1 MNKNLLLILSHHLAL
16 ILGIV
21 IYGFNVW
28 IAIPVFFLSMYW
40 AKFVGSDVMHFY
52 FAHGKYK
59 DCIKS
64 YFYTFLTLCT
74 GLGSPIS
81 FSASHRQ
88 HHKFTDTE
96 KDPHS
101 PHHIGWKRVY
111 FLDWEPQTISPRLI
125 ADFVRSKFQ
134 KLVHKY
140 WFSAHI
146 TIIVLLA
153 IIDIRLVCFLL
164 SPFVMYSF
172 HNASAINVL
181 AHLDGTSKNV
191 PLMKV
196 INWWGWNH
204 GDHHDYKPS
213 K

>member
-1 MNKNLLLILSHHLAL
+1 MNKNLLLIILHHIALAIGL
-16 ILGIV
+16 VYYGINIYVAIV
-21 IYGFNVW
+21 I
-28 IAIPVFFLSMYW
+28 FFMAMYW

-59 DCIKS
+59 DCSKS
-64 YFYTFLTLCT
+64 YLYTFLTLCT

-111 FLDWEPQTISPRLI
+111 FLNWQPQSINPRLL
-125 ADFVRSKFQ
+125 ADFIRSKFQ
-134 KLVHKY
+134 KTVHKH
-140 WFSAHI
+140 WLTLHI
-146 TIIVLLA
+146 VIVVLLA
-153 IIDIRLVCFLL
+153 SIDLRLVCFLL

-172 HNASAINVL
+172 HNASCINVL

-191 PLMKV
+191 PWIRI
-196 INWWGWNH
+196 INWWGWDH
-204 GDHHDYKPS
+204 GDHHDYNPTK
-213 K
+213 